1 MDPERRP
8 GLRVILAH
16 LSDLHLGFR
25 AYGRID
31 RGVDI
36 RERDVSVAFE
46 RALQD
51 IIRLNP
57 DIVVVSGDVFD
68 RPDPPAS
75 AVVVLARG
83 LELLRSSLPETP
95 VFMVAGPRDTPRQLG
110 DPGAL
115 AVLDSFPN
123 VEAATDLTRSI
134 IMERLELHACLV
146 PYRATVRHPSAF
158 PESDPRIRWNLLVLH
173 GTLEQSEQAAV
184 PVVPEDWSYIALGG
198 QHRTEQVCSN
208 VLWAGSLERVA
219 LDPWADAGG
228 EKGFLMVNLES
239 GEHQFHA
246 IPSRP
251 VAALAPIK
259 VVGGDHDQLRRRVRE
274 VVQEIPGGIKGK
286 IARLR
291 LEGAF
296 PQDLLALQGG
306 ELSGLRT
313 SALHLAI
320 EAGKEPR
327 PFPADWLLE
336 DAPSLLRVALE
347 KELERDGFLDDA
359 TQAVIEE
366 LLDSDT
372 ADASKVHAVG
382 GLDALDGDIPGVGR
396 VSASIPVGLTAVI
409 GGDGRSRKS
418 IKELLIQIGG
428 GSNNKPLRHFWAC
441 TDAGTLEEML
451 SIASLAIAFT
461 RGLAVVDA
469 ALERLEPGDK
479 SGTGL
484 RSGTP
489 ALESNVP
496 GSTSIDLEAIATE
509 TQSAEQD
516 LRSLRAG
523 VVEADVALEASMMDW
538 LSERQDAETTLNT
551 YRDRARQ
558 LRSRLRQLEATGP
571 DAPCPLCGRVLEG
584 HYDEVLRE
592 LNNEWEAVIQDGSWW
607 RSRREQLELKPPNLQ
622 EREEKTLKLH
632 MALEA
637 QSERVELLRVRVS
650 GMRVG
655 GSLIEKEVAGDDH
668 RGQVM
673 LALLRVRAAREGRA
687 RDVLLDR
694 ASRFVCRLTGGRIL
708 AITLRGGGVRLEGD
722 YETLRSIS
730 EEDLSAAKLA
740 IRLAAASLIAAGGQG
755 LGSLLL
761 EEPFD
766 RLDPE
771 AGIRSLVL
779 MKELASEVPRIILVS
794 RGATVG
800 ARPELFDCIMEIREE
815 GSTAGPA
822 LRPTPAG
829 PGRFMLRSSAILKH

>member
-1 MDPERRP
+1 MLDN
-8 GLRVILAH
+8 LQVILAH

-31 RGVDI
+31 HGVDI

-158 PESDPRIRWNLLVLH
+158 PESDPRMRWNLLVLH
-173 GTLEQSEQAAV
+173 GTPEQTEQAAV

-198 QHRTEQVCSN
+198 RHRTEQICSN

-228 EKGFLMVNLES
+228 EKGFLTVNLES

-251 VAALAPIK
+251 VAALAPIT
-259 VVGGDHDQLRRRVRE
+259 VIGGDHDQLRRRVRE

-286 IARLR
+286 IVRLR

-327 PFPADWLLE
+327 HFPADGLLE

-347 KELERDGFLDDA
+347 KELQQDGLLNDA
-359 TQAVIEE
+359 TRTVIEE

-372 ADASKVHAVG
+372 AAAPTVHTVG
-382 GLDALDGDIPGVGR
+382 GLDALDGEIPGVGR
-396 VSASIPVGLTAVI
+396 VSASIPTGLTAVI

-418 IKELLIQIGG
+418 VRELLIQTGG
-428 GSNNKPLRHFWAC
+428 GFSNKPLGHFWAC
-441 TDAGTLEEML
+441 TDAGTLEETL
-451 SIASLAIAFT
+451 SSASLAIAVT
-461 RGLAVVDA
+461 RGMALVDA
-469 ALERLEPGDK
+469 VIERLEPGNK
-479 SGTGL
+479 SGIGL
-484 RSGTP
+484 RSG
-489 ALESNVP
+489 
-496 GSTSIDLEAIATE
+496 
-509 TQSAEQD
+509 
-516 LRSLRAG
+516 
-523 VVEADVALEASMMDW
+523 
-538 LSERQDAETTLNT
+538 
-551 YRDRARQ
+551 
-558 LRSRLRQLEATGP
+558 
-571 DAPCPLCGRVLEG
+571 
-584 HYDEVLRE
+584 
-592 LNNEWEAVIQDGSWW
+592 
-607 RSRREQLELKPPNLQ
+607 K
-622 EREEKTLKLH
+622 
-632 MALEA
+632 
-637 QSERVELLRVRVS
+637 
-650 GMRVG
+650 
-655 GSLIEKEVAGDDH
+655 
-668 RGQVM
+668 
-673 LALLRVRAAREGRA
+673 
-687 RDVLLDR
+687 
-694 ASRFVCRLTGGRIL
+694 
-708 AITLRGGGVRLEGD
+708 
-722 YETLRSIS
+722 
-730 EEDLSAAKLA
+730 
-740 IRLAAASLIAAGGQG
+740 
-755 LGSLLL
+755 
-761 EEPFD
+761 
-766 RLDPE
+766 
-771 AGIRSLVL
+771 
-779 MKELASEVPRIILVS
+779 SEVCLLYTSPSPR
-794 RGATVG
+794 
-800 ARPELFDCIMEIREE
+800 D
-815 GSTAGPA
+815 
-822 LRPTPAG
+822 
-829 PGRFMLRSSAILKH
+829 

>member
-1 MDPERRP
+1 M
-8 GLRVILAH
+8 ILAH

-31 RGVDI
+31 HGVDI

-158 PESDPRIRWNLLVLH
+158 PEPDPRMRWNLLVLH
-173 GTLEQSEQAAV
+173 GTPEQTEQAAV

-198 QHRTEQVCSN
+198 RHRTEQICSN

-228 EKGFLMVNLES
+228 EKGFLTVNLES

-251 VAALAPIK
+251 VAALAPIT
-259 VVGGDHDQLRRRVRE
+259 VIGGDHDQLRRRVRE

-286 IARLR
+286 IVRLR

-306 ELSGLRT
+306 ELSDLRT

-327 PFPADWLLE
+327 HFPADGLLE

-347 KELERDGFLDDA
+347 KELQQDGFLNDA
-359 TQAVIEE
+359 TRTVIEE

-372 ADASKVHAVG
+372 AAAPTVHTVG
-382 GLDALDGDIPGVGR
+382 GLDALDGEIPGVGR
-396 VSASIPVGLTAVI
+396 VSASIPTGLTAVI

-418 IKELLIQIGG
+418 VRELLIQTGG
-428 GSNNKPLRHFWAC
+428 GFSNKPLRHFWAC
-441 TDAGTLEEML
+441 TDAGTLEETL
-451 SIASLAIAFT
+451 SSASLAIAVT
-461 RGLAVVDA
+461 RGMALVDA
-469 ALERLEPGDK
+469 VIERLEPGNK
-479 SGTGL
+479 SGIGL
-484 RSGTP
+484 RSGKS
-489 ALESNVP
+489 EVENNVP
-496 GSTSIDLEAIATE
+496 GSTSTDLETIITE
-509 TQSAEQD
+509 FQLAEED
-516 LRSLRAG
+516 LRSLRAE
-523 VVEADVALEASMMDW
+523 VVEVGGDLEALMMDW
-538 LSERQDAETTLNT
+538 LRERQDAETTLNA

-558 LRSRLRQLEATGP
+558 LRSRLRQMEEAGP
-571 DAPCPLCGRVLEG
+571 HAPCPLCGRVLEG

-592 LNNEWEAVIQDGSWW
+592 LKEEWESVVQDGSWW
-607 RSRREQLELKPPNLQ
+607 RSRREQLELKPPSLQ
-622 EREEKTLKLH
+622 EHEEKALKLRV
-632 MALEA
+632 ALEA

-650 GMRVG
+650 SMRAG
-655 GSLIEKEVAGDDH
+655 GTLIEKEVAGDDH
-668 RGQVM
+668 QGQVM
-673 LALLRVRAAREGRA
+673 SALLRVRAAREARA

-708 AITLRGGGVRLEGD
+708 AITLRRGGVRLEGD
-722 YETLRSIS
+722 YETLRSVS

-740 IRLAAASLIAAGGQG
+740 IRLAAASLIAMVGQG

-779 MKELASEVPRIILVS
+779 MKELVSEVPRIILVS
-794 RGATVG
+794 RGTAVG

-815 GSTAGPA
+815 GSIAGPA

-829 PGRFMLRSSAILKH
+829 PGRFMLRSTATPKR

>member
-1 MDPERRP
+1 M
-8 GLRVILAH
+8 ILAH

-46 RALQD
+46 RALQG
-51 IIRLNP
+51 IIRINP

-110 DPGAL
+110 NPGAL

-134 IMERLELHACLV
+134 IMERLKLHACLV
-146 PYRATVRHPSAF
+146 PYRATVRHPTAF
-158 PESDPRIRWNLLVLH
+158 PEPDPRMRWNLLVLH
-173 GTLEQSEQAAV
+173 GTLEESGEAAV

-198 QHRTEQVCSN
+198 RHRTEQISSN

-219 LDPWADAGG
+219 LDPWEDAGG
-228 EKGFLMVNLES
+228 EKGFLTVNLES
-239 GEHQFHA
+239 GGHEFHA

-251 VAALAPIK
+251 VAALAPVQVIA
-259 VVGGDHDQLRRRVRE
+259 GDHSKLRRRVRE

-286 IARLR
+286 IVRLR

-296 PQDLLALQGG
+296 PQDLLALQGE
-306 ELSGLRT
+306 ELSDLRS

-327 PFPADWLLE
+327 HFPLGSLLE
-336 DAPSLLRVALE
+336 DAPTLLRVALE
-347 KELERDGFLDDA
+347 KELERDGLLDDA
-359 TQAVIEE
+359 TKAVIEE
-366 LLDSDT
+366 SLDLDVV
-372 ADASKVHAVG
+372 DVPKVQAVG
-382 GLDALDGDIPGVGR
+382 GMDALDGDIPGVGR
-396 VSASIPVGLTAVI
+396 VSASIPAGLTAVI
-409 GGDGRSRKS
+409 GGDGRSRKAV
-418 IKELLIQIGG
+418 KELLIQTGG
-428 GSNNKPLRHFWAC
+428 GSSNKPLSHFWAC

-451 SIASLAIAFT
+451 STASLAIAFT
-461 RGLAVVDA
+461 RGLSLVDA
-469 ALERLEPGDK
+469 ALKRLGSGDK

-484 RSGTP
+484 RLGAP
-489 ALESNVP
+489 VLESNLP
-496 GSTSIDLEAIATE
+496 GSTSRDLEAITTE
-509 TQSAEQD
+509 FQLAEED
-516 LRSLRAG
+516 FRSLRAE
-523 VVEADVALEASMMDW
+523 VVEADGDLEASMMDW
-538 LSERQDAETTLNT
+538 LRERQDAETTLNA

-558 LRSRLRQLEATGP
+558 LRSRLRQMETTGP
-571 DAPCPLCGRVLEG
+571 NAPCPLCGRVLEG

-592 LNNEWEAVIQDGSWW
+592 LNDEWESVVQDGMWW
-607 RSRREQLELKPPNLQ
+607 RSRWEQLELKPQNLQ
-622 EREEKTLKLH
+622 EREEKALKLH
-632 MALEA
+632 VTLEA
-637 QSERVELLRVRVS
+637 QSERVELLRARVS
-650 GMRVG
+650 SMRAG
-655 GSLIEKEVAGDDH
+655 GAPIEKEVARDDH
-668 RGQVM
+668 QGQVM
-673 LALLRVRAAREGRA
+673 AALIRVRMAREIRA

-708 AITLRGGGVRLEGD
+708 AITVRRGGVHLEGD
-722 YETLRSIS
+722 YETLRSVS

-740 IRLAAASLIAAGGQG
+740 IRLAAASFIAAVVQG

-771 AGIRSLVL
+771 VGIRSLLL
-779 MKELASEVPRIILVS
+779 MKELVSEVPRIILVS
-794 RGATVG
+794 RGTTVG

-822 LRPTPAG
+822 LRPTTAG
-829 PGRFMLRSSAILKH
+829 PGKFMLQSSVTLKH

>member
-1 MDPERRP
+1 MLD
-8 GLRVILAH
+8 GLQVILAH

-31 RGVDI
+31 HGVDI

-158 PESDPRIRWNLLVLH
+158 PESDPRMRWNLLVLH
-173 GTLEQSEQAAV
+173 GTPEQTEQAAV

-198 QHRTEQVCSN
+198 RHRTEQICSN

-228 EKGFLMVNLES
+228 EKGFLTVNLES

-251 VAALAPIK
+251 VAALAPIT
-259 VVGGDHDQLRRRVRE
+259 VIGGDHDQLRRRVRE

-327 PFPADWLLE
+327 HFPADGLLE

-347 KELERDGFLDDA
+347 KELQQDGLLNDA
-359 TQAVIEE
+359 TRTVIEE

-372 ADASKVHAVG
+372 AAPSTVHTVG
-382 GLDALDGDIPGVGR
+382 GLDALDGEIPGVGR
-396 VSASIPVGLTAVI
+396 VSASIPTGLTAVI

-418 IKELLIQIGG
+418 VRELLIQTGG
-428 GSNNKPLRHFWAC
+428 GFSNKPLRHFWAC

-451 SIASLAIAFT
+451 SSASLAIAVT
-461 RGLAVVDA
+461 RGMALVDA
-469 ALERLEPGDK
+469 VIERLEPGNK
-479 SGTGL
+479 SGIGL
-484 RSGTP
+484 RSGKP
-489 ALESNVP
+489 AVENNVP
-496 GSTSIDLEAIATE
+496 GSTSTDLETIITE
-509 TQSAEQD
+509 FQLAEED
-516 LRSLRAG
+516 LRSLRAE
-523 VVEADVALEASMMDW
+523 VVEVGGDLEALMMDW
-538 LSERQDAETTLNT
+538 LRERQDAETTLNA

-558 LRSRLRQLEATGP
+558 LRSRLRQMEEAGP
-571 DAPCPLCGRVLEG
+571 HAPCPLCGRVLEG

-592 LNNEWEAVIQDGSWW
+592 LKEEWESVVQDGSWW
-607 RSRREQLELKPPNLQ
+607 RSRREQLELKPPSLQ
-622 EREEKTLKLH
+622 EHEEKALKLGV
-632 MALEA
+632 ALEA
-637 QSERVELLRVRVS
+637 QSERV
-650 GMRVG
+650 
-655 GSLIEKEVAGDDH
+655 
-668 RGQVM
+668 
-673 LALLRVRAAREGRA
+673 
-687 RDVLLDR
+687 
-694 ASRFVCRLTGGRIL
+694 
-708 AITLRGGGVRLEGD
+708 
-722 YETLRSIS
+722 
-730 EEDLSAAKLA
+730 
-740 IRLAAASLIAAGGQG
+740 
-755 LGSLLL
+755 
-761 EEPFD
+761 
-766 RLDPE
+766 
-771 AGIRSLVL
+771 
-779 MKELASEVPRIILVS
+779 
-794 RGATVG
+794 
-800 ARPELFDCIMEIREE
+800 
-815 GSTAGPA
+815 
-822 LRPTPAG
+822 
-829 PGRFMLRSSAILKH
+829 

>member
-1 MDPERRP
+1 MLDD
-8 GLRVILAH
+8 LQVILAH

-31 RGVDI
+31 HGVDI

-158 PESDPRIRWNLLVLH
+158 PESDPRMRWNLLVLH
-173 GTLEQSEQAAV
+173 GTPEQTEQAAV

-198 QHRTEQVCSN
+198 RHRTEQICSN

-228 EKGFLMVNLES
+228 EKGFLTVNLES

-251 VAALAPIK
+251 VAALAPIT
-259 VVGGDHDQLRRRVRE
+259 VIGGDHDQLRRRVRE

-327 PFPADWLLE
+327 HFPADGLLE

-347 KELERDGFLDDA
+347 KELQQDGLLNDA
-359 TQAVIEE
+359 TRTVIEE

-372 ADASKVHAVG
+372 AAAPTVHTVG
-382 GLDALDGDIPGVGR
+382 GLDALDGEIPGVGR
-396 VSASIPVGLTAVI
+396 VSASIPTGLTAVI

-418 IKELLIQIGG
+418 VRELLIQTGG
-428 GSNNKPLRHFWAC
+428 GFSNKPLRHFWAC
-441 TDAGTLEEML
+441 TDAGTLEETL
-451 SIASLAIAFT
+451 SSASLAIAVT
-461 RGLAVVDA
+461 RGMALVDA
-469 ALERLEPGDK
+469 VIERLEPGNK
-479 SGTGL
+479 SGIGL
-484 RSGTP
+484 RSGKP
-489 ALESNVP
+489 AVENNVP
-496 GSTSIDLEAIATE
+496 GSTSTDLETIITE
-509 TQSAEQD
+509 FQLAEED
-516 LRSLRAG
+516 LRSLRAE
-523 VVEADVALEASMMDW
+523 VVEVGGDLEALMMDW
-538 LSERQDAETTLNT
+538 LRERQDAETTLNA

-558 LRSRLRQLEATGP
+558 LRSRLRQMEEAGP
-571 DAPCPLCGRVLEG
+571 HAPCPLCGRVLEG

-592 LNNEWEAVIQDGSWW
+592 LKEEWESVVQDGSWW
-607 RSRREQLELKPPNLQ
+607 RSRREQLELKPPSLQ
-622 EREEKTLKLH
+622 EHEEKALKLGV
-632 MALEA
+632 ALEA

-650 GMRVG
+650 SMRAG
-655 GSLIEKEVAGDDH
+655 GTLIEKEVAGDDH
-668 RGQVM
+668 QGQVM
-673 LALLRVRAAREGRA
+673 SALLRVRAAREARA

-708 AITLRGGGVRLEGD
+708 AITLRRGGVRLEGD
-722 YETLRSIS
+722 YETLRSVS

-740 IRLAAASLIAAGGQG
+740 IRLAAASLIATVGQG

-779 MKELASEVPRIILVS
+779 MKELVSEVPRIILVS
-794 RGATVG
+794 RGTAVG

-815 GSTAGPA
+815 GSIAGPA

-829 PGRFMLRSSAILKH
+829 PGRFMLRSTATPKR